1 VWSSFA
7 QAQQSYLPQLCHSPP
22 APDAARKTASAGEHS
37 HCAQM
42 WFGARLLLLLL
53 ACHTTGAWSVSHTLK
68 TQLDPP
74 TRRPGLLVVGSVNVD
89 IFIEVERIPTRGETV
104 LARSPSITTALGG
117 KGANQAV
124 AAARLV
130 TETGVEFVGRF
141 GNDQHALML
150 QEVLL
155 ENQVDVSRCKHS
167 AELPSGQ
174 GIVMLE
180 QSGDVSAVVVGGANT
195 AWDAQEEDR
204 EDEDEFAALLDGVGM
219 VLLQREVPEHVNIA
233 VAAAAAAAGVAV
245 IHDMGGE
252 NRYVYV

>member
-1 VWSSFA
+1 MLFRVRRWA
-7 QAQQSYLPQLCHSPP
+7 
-22 APDAARKTASAGEHS
+22 
-37 HCAQM
+37 
-42 WFGARLLLLLL
+42 LLLL
-53 ACHTTGAWSVSHTLK
+53 ACHATAAWSFPHTSG
-68 TQLDPP
+68 TQSNPP
-74 TRRPGLLVVGSVNVD
+74 TQRPGLLVVGSVNVD
-89 IFIEVERIPTRGETV
+89 IFIEVERIPTRGENV

-155 ENQVDVSRCKHS
+155 ENQVDVRRCMHS

-195 AWDAQEEDR
+195 AWEDQAEEGEED
-204 EDEDEFAALLDGVGM
+204 DEFAALLDGVGM
-219 VLLQREVPEHVNIA
+219 VLIQREVPEHVNVA
-233 VAAAAAAAGVAV
+233 VAAAAATAGVTV

-252 NRYVYV
+252 DRYVLRSS